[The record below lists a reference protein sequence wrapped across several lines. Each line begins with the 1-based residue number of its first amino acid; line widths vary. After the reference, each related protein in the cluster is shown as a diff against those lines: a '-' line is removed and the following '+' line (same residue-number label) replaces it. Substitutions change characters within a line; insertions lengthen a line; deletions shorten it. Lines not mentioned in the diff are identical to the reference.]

1 MIYDPTSFNPEV
13 GRQIDAA
20 FAKLRSLEAGSANI
34 KSRVVK
40 IGDADFEAAKAFSVD
55 LKKIFVAGV
64 SDVRFLAIG
73 ATGDADTSEF
83 TDDSDSALELAWA
96 GDGAPEVV
104 APDDLPGRDD
114 FLGDANSLLIRLTYV
129 AEAGVAEA
137 GVVVAE
143 ALYNT
148 VS

>member
-1 MIYDPTSFNPEV
+1 MIYDPTSFSPEV
-13 GRQIDAA
+13 GRQLDAA
-20 FAKLRSLEAGSANI
+20 FAKIRALEAGAASI

-40 IGDADFEAAKAFSVD
+40 VVDADFEAAKAFSVD
-55 LKKIFVAGV
+55 LKKIFIAGV
-64 SDVRFLAIG
+64 SDVRFLAIS

-104 APDDLPGRDD
+104 APDDLPGRGD

-129 AEAGVAEA
+129 AEAGV
-137 GVVVAE
+137 VVAE
-143 ALYNT
+143 VLYNT
-148 VS
+148 VVS

>member
-34 KSRVVK
+34 KARVAKV
-40 IGDADFEAAKAFSVD
+40 GDADFEAAKAFAVD
-55 LKKIFVAGV
+55 LRKVFVPGV
-64 SDVRFLAIG
+64 SDVRFLAALSG
-73 ATGDADTSEF
+73 GDADTSDF
-83 TDDSDSALELAWA
+83 TDDSDSTLDLAWA

-104 APDDLPGRDD
+104 APDGLPGRDD
-114 FLGDANSLLIRLTYV
+114 FLGEENTLLLRLTYV
-129 AEAGVAEA
+129 AEAGV
-137 GVVVAE
+137 VVAE
-143 ALYNT
+143 VLYNT